1 MLRADEKVRT
11 ARAGEGDAAGQS
23 ERLNIVPP
31 KRSAHALKNSKNK
44 RSRSVTQ
51 VIRF

>member
-11 ARAGEGDAAGQS
+11 AREGDAADQS

-31 KRSAHALKNSKNK
+31 KRSAHALKKLEKTNAAAA
-44 RSRSVTQ
+44 
-51 VIRF
+51 